1 MYIGWGLPENS
12 SWGFVLSNVSRDART
27 SPSVRASARGPA
39 AMGSCARLRGRKGA
53 FGFVRNLL
61 FLLDM
66 SLDLELA
73 GGQFARHP
81 FVADHG
87 AGNKGTFLPK
97 LQIP

>member
-1 MYIGWGLPENS
+1 MYIGWGLPENR
-12 SWGFVLSNVSRDART
+12 SWGFVPSNVSRNART

-39 AMGSCARLRGRKGA
+39 ATGSCPRLRGRKGA
-53 FGFVRNLL
+53 FGFIRNLF

-73 GGQFARHP
+73 GAPVPRHP
-81 FVADHG
+81 FVAGHG
-87 AGNKGTFLPK
+87 GGCGGREDPT

>member
-1 MYIGWGLPENS
+1 MYIGWGLPENR
-12 SWGFVLSNVSRDART
+12 SWGFVPSNVSRNAST

-39 AMGSCARLRGRKGA
+39 ATGSCPRLRGRKGA
-53 FGFVRNLL
+53 FGFIRNLF

-73 GGQFARHP
+73 GAQLARHP
-81 FVADHG
+81 FG
-87 AGNKGTFLPK
+87 AGHSGGRHGTHGPK